1 MASSAR
7 CYARA
12 VGATSDALGV
22 LTLLAQLVKWIVKE
36 WTLVN
41 SENGKQVLS
50 SEGRR
55 VDSGGGE
62 RRHCRGS

>member
-22 LTLLAQLVKWIVKE
+22 LTMIAQLVKWIVKE

-50 SEGRR
+50 SQGRK
-55 VDSGGGE
+55 G
-62 RRHCRGS
+62 

>member
-22 LTLLAQLVKWIVKE
+22 LTMIAQLVKWIVKE
-36 WTLVN
+36 WIPVN

-50 SEGRR
+50 SQGRK
-55 VDSGGGE
+55 G
-62 RRHCRGS
+62 